1 MTQQGI
7 LIVLSG
13 PSGAGKGTICK
24 ELLRSYP
31 NLHYSVSAT
40 TRAARAGEVH
50 GTNYWFVSQEEFQE
64 MIAKDDLL
72 EWANVYGNCYGTP
85 RQYVM
90 ELLNDGKD
98 VILEI
103 DTQGAMQIKN
113 KFPEGVFIYI
123 IPPSLNELA
132 NRIYKRGTDSLESI
146 KTRLSCATFEIDCA
160 QHYNYVVVN
169 DLVEEAVRKIS
180 AIITAEKCNAKR
192 NTLLVNDVCCCK
204 TAES

>member
-103 DTQGAMQIKN
+103 DTQGAMQIKD

>member
-192 NTLLVNDVCCCK
+192 NALLVNDVCCCK